1 MLEKFSV
8 GIDIIEV
15 KRFASITFS
24 SHPTFYK
31 KMFLPSEIKYC
42 LKYKNPAP
50 HFAGKFAVKE
60 AAKKIIQGH
69 ITMLD
74 IETFHLKSISNN
86 YEISYLW
93 EIPDQ
98 KFFIDSQD
106 FTILNLYL
114 TNTTISNTV
123 KINWYTNNFLSI
135 TGSLYTYIC
144 NGDGTKCISTN
155 ICSRIRSSRITCNWS
170 HYRY

>member
-74 IETFHLKSISNN
+74 IETFHLKSKPMLRLKGTWDNKYLFKVSISHEKN
-86 YEISYLW
+86 YAIAIVISEKL
-93 EIPDQ
+93 
-98 KFFIDSQD
+98 
-106 FTILNLYL
+106 
-114 TNTTISNTV
+114 
-123 KINWYTNNFLSI
+123 
-135 TGSLYTYIC
+135 GSFANHI
-144 NGDGTKCISTN
+144 
-155 ICSRIRSSRITCNWS
+155 
-170 HYRY
+170 